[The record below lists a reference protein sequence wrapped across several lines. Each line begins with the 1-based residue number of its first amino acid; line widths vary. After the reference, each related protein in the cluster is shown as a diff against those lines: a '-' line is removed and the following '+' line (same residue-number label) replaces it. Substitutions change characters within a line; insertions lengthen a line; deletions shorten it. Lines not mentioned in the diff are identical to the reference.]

1 MIIIIILAGFRG
13 KKDRTRA
20 RRHFCRFSRLVED
33 LDFLDVVHFV
43 SDPHGPLLRSRCN
56 ISYVH
61 TYIYMYKGTKGVR
74 ESLPSNRNV
83 SKKCIFPLCYLSYSR
98 LFWIWIVSEEFF
110 FDWKNRWISYITSW
124 WKWNWI
130 SKGIS

>member
-1 MIIIIILAGFRG
+1 MIIIIILAGFRR

-61 TYIYMYKGTKGVR
+61 THIYIYICIR
-74 ESLPSNRNV
+74 EPKVFVNRYLRTEMFRKNVFSLFV
-83 SKKCIFPLCYLSYSR
+83 IYLTRDYFEFESCLKS
-98 LFWIWIVSEEFF
+98 FF
-110 FDWKNRWISYITSW
+110 FISIEKIDEYRM
-124 WKWNWI
+124 
-130 SKGIS
+130 